1 MEQESISDA
10 NNVTA
15 DAFSRAPSVQREN
28 ANTIFTSE
36 KLDESDEL
44 VDAVKNLTM
53 NDAEYYES
61 HTATVSDVQGNLTR
75 NPETVIEERQR
86 RFRLG
91 G

>member
-1 MEQESISDA
+1 MDA

-15 DAFSRAPSVQREN
+15 DTFSRASNTQREN

-61 HTATVSDVQGNLTR
+61 HTATVSDVQGNFTR
-75 NPETVIEERQR
+75 NPETVTHTSKGNFE
-86 RFRLG
+86 
-91 G
+91 